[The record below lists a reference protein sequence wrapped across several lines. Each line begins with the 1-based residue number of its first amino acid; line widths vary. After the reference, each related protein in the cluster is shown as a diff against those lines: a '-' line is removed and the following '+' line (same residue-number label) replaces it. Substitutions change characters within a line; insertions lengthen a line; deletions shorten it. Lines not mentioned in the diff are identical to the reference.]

1 METGDYQALAAFKPA
16 GLYRVGEERAHR
28 VSKRGRVGEGRPT
41 KRTPEVVAKIA
52 EAVAI
57 GLTDEEA
64 SLLAGINP
72 DTMTEWRKDPE
83 FSGAIKRAGAQRL
96 LMRLERIEA
105 GEQGWQGTAW
115 ALERLYPAR
124 FARPEVMNQI
134 AVVNQGGK
142 VSTERVIVLPDAD
155 FDALIGRPGYHLCE
169 NGDLE
174 RREGSLVYVM
184 VRQAEHFQW
193 ENSLWGMRI
202 ALQMSISRQ
211 RISGFLERPTCAR
224 ERSQNHL
231 SNTCRI

>member
-1 METGDYQALAAFKPA
+1 MEMETDSLVADLRPDG
-16 GLYRVGEERAHR
+16 GYRVGEEREHR

-64 SLLAGINP
+64 AVLAGINP

-83 FSGAIKRAGAQRL
+83 FSGAIKRATAERL
-96 LMRLERIEA
+96 LMRLERIES

-115 ALERLYPAR
+115 ALERLYPQR

-142 VSTERVIVLPDAD
+142 VSTERVIVLPGEE

-184 VRQAEHFQW
+184 VRQQS
-193 ENSLWGMRI
+193 NR
-202 ALQMSISRQ
+202 ALPM
-211 RISGFLERPTCAR
+211 GE
-224 ERSQNHL
+224 
-231 SNTCRI
+231 